1 MKSRITYLLFFVSIL
16 IANNLFGSNKLESK
30 ENIIENTNNCGISK
44 NHAGGCWNTEIT
56 SVIENNGKFD
66 IEILVT
72 YVGQGGGRNGCK
84 ELSHFSIDVPDNTY
98 SIIGWTPVSGN
109 PTGNM
114 VSGTGNN
121 DPFNKRGFKLDN
133 VSGIGG
139 SSQGSFKISYTLDKL
154 QDQQFLAKAGN
165 DYSQI
170 AIFEAKDFGDVKDCI
185 TPPCETADNTTS
197 TASITEN
204 ETKTLTGTPA
214 GGTFSIVSGGGSITN
229 GVYTPDNINTNTDVT
244 IKYTIAADGS
254 CAETSEDITF
264 TVTPVCD
271 VVADNTTS
279 IATILEN
286 ETKTLTGAPAGGTFT
301 IVSGGG
307 TINNGVYTPDNI
319 NTNTDVTIRYTVAAD
334 GDCAATSEDI
344 TFTVTPVCDV
354 VADNTTST
362 ASITENETK
371 TLTGAPAG
379 GTFTIVSGGGSI
391 NNGVYTPDN
400 INTDTTVIIRY
411 TIAADGD
418 CAATSDEITF
428 SVTSI
433 CTNPINTVP
442 GNLTTQEDTEL
453 SIQNISV
460 SDDDDEIKD
469 LRLRVSNGTLK
480 VVVRISSGRNP
491 VTVNGPGDITITGT
505 ARVINSHLSTLTY
518 TPNPGF
524 YGIDT
529 LIMTSTNTCFLTD
542 VDSFNITVTQ
552 NCEIADN
559 TTSTASITENETK
572 TLTGAP
578 AGGTWSIVSGGG
590 GLING
595 NIYTPDDITT
605 NTTVVIRYT
614 VAANGS
620 CGATSDDVTFIVEAD
635 INCSQFNPTNPA
647 NGFNVFTLND
657 LTLTTNE
664 TEGAIA
670 TGGNLTIAGNYQITT
685 NDPGTFTVNNVPV
698 GLVVG
703 GRVIYQ
709 NGNSLQINQN
719 TYVKIGESN
728 GSVVWY
734 QDQNNAFAPIR
745 ITKNSSYNSSPRIMM
760 QASSNQLNVS
770 STNNPVFQQ
779 NVVDFASAFQ
789 NLQTNSTALSQK
801 SNNAQLT
808 NPNGQSISNTNL
820 PNQVK
825 INLQNGINYLN
836 ITGSDLN
843 NVNVFTYNNK
853 PSASRVLIINVDA
866 SGTFNW
872 DVWNQ
877 AGVGQQDAPYVLY
890 NFYNTTTL
898 NIEGNS
904 TVVGSILAPFADI
917 NKTVNQSNLEGQ
929 VIGKSFVHAG
939 GEVHSANFNA
949 NIDFCTTQN
958 GESPTSSF
966 NFTGDNCLNSNSFTF
981 TNTSSTTNSQPNYP
995 ITYLWDFGDGT
1006 TSTDMNPTKTYSNSG
1021 TYNVTLTA
1029 TNSFGTDIVTQ
1040 QVEVLAPISAPVI
1053 SSTSTNNG
1061 NGTVTYEFTLD
1072 NTNSFDTWSWEIP
1085 GQGTGLFVDQN
1096 SISVDYTTVGSFN
1109 VTVTG
1114 TKNSCSQSESISI
1127 NITSGEVT
1135 GGNSGGVESES
1146 LGDAISKI

>member
-30 ENIIENTNNCGISK
+30 ENIIENSNNNCGISK
-44 NHAGGCWNTEIT
+44 NHSGGCWNTEIT

-98 SIIGWTPVSGN
+98 SNISWEKVSGN
-109 PTGNM
+109 VTGTMKN
-114 VSGTGNN
+114 GTGRN
-121 DPFNKRGFKLDN
+121 DPFDKRGFKLDD
-133 VSGIGG
+133 VSNIGDG
-139 SSQGSFKISYTLDKL
+139 EAGSFKISYTLDKL

-170 AIFEAKDFGDVKDCI
+170 AVFEAKDFGDVKDCI

-214 GGTFSIVSGGGSITN
+214 GGTFTIVSGGGSITN

-254 CAETSEDITF
+254 CVE
-264 TVTPVCD
+264 
-271 VVADNTTS
+271 
-279 IATILEN
+279 
-286 ETKTLTGAPAGGTFT
+286 
-301 IVSGGG
+301 
-307 TINNGVYTPDNI
+307 
-319 NTNTDVTIRYTVAAD
+319 
-334 GDCAATSEDI
+334 TSEDI

-362 ASITENETK
+362 ATIVENETKTLLGSPSGGTWSIISGNGTINGNTYTPNDLISDENVTLRYTIAEDGDCAETSDDVTFNVRALPTVSVVKTDVTCFGLNDGSITFSFSDNTGRTHIEFSLDGGNTYQNNVSDDSGSVTYSNLAPGTYDVWARWGNNDYPIDLGTDLEITEPAEVVVNITTSTATINEGETKTLSATPSGGNWAIISGGGIINNGVYTPDNINTNTTVKIRYTIPENGTCSAISEDVIFTVIPVCTVASNSTSTASINENETKTLVGTPAGGTWSIVSGSGVISNNDTYTPDDINTNETVQLKYTLPADGDCASTSSLVSFSVTPVCDVVADNTTSTATILENETK

-400 INTDTTVIIRY
+400 INTNTDVTIRY
-411 TIAADGD
+411 TVAADGD
-418 CAATSDEITF
+418 CAETSEDITF
-428 SVTSI
+428 
-433 CTNPINTVP
+433 
-442 GNLTTQEDTEL
+442 
-453 SIQNISV
+453 
-460 SDDDDEIKD
+460 
-469 LRLRVSNGTLK
+469 
-480 VVVRISSGRNP
+480 
-491 VTVNGPGDITITGT
+491 
-505 ARVINSHLSTLTY
+505 
-518 TPNPGF
+518 
-524 YGIDT
+524 
-529 LIMTSTNTCFLTD
+529 
-542 VDSFNITVTQ
+542 TVTPV
-552 NCEIADN
+552 CDVVADN
-559 TTSTASITENETK
+559 TTSTASIAENETKTLTGAPAGGTWSIVSGGGSITNGVYTPDNINTNTDVTIRYTVAADGTCSETSDDITFTVTPVCDVVADNTTTTASITENETK

-590 GLING
+590 SITNG
-595 NIYTPDDITT
+595 VYTPDNINTE
-605 NTTVVIRYT
+605 TTVVIRYT
-614 VAANGS
+614 IAADGS

-779 NVVDFASAFQ
+779 NVIDFASAFQ

-853 PSASRVLIINVDA
+853 PSASRVLIINEDA

-877 AGVGQQDAPYVLY
+877 AGVGQQDAPYILY
-890 NFYNTTTL
+890 NF
-898 NIEGNS
+898 
-904 TVVGSILAPFADI
+904 
-917 NKTVNQSNLEGQ
+917 
-929 VIGKSFVHAG
+929 
-939 GEVHSANFNA
+939 
-949 NIDFCTTQN
+949 
-958 GESPTSSF
+958 
-966 NFTGDNCLNSNSFTF
+966 
-981 TNTSSTTNSQPNYP
+981 
-995 ITYLWDFGDGT
+995 
-1006 TSTDMNPTKTYSNSG
+1006 
-1021 TYNVTLTA
+1021 
-1029 TNSFGTDIVTQ
+1029 
-1040 QVEVLAPISAPVI
+1040 
-1053 SSTSTNNG
+1053 
-1061 NGTVTYEFTLD
+1061 
-1072 NTNSFDTWSWEIP
+1072 
-1085 GQGTGLFVDQN
+1085 
-1096 SISVDYTTVGSFN
+1096 
-1109 VTVTG
+1109 
-1114 TKNSCSQSESISI
+1114 
-1127 NITSGEVT
+1127 
-1135 GGNSGGVESES
+1135 
-1146 LGDAISKI
+1146 